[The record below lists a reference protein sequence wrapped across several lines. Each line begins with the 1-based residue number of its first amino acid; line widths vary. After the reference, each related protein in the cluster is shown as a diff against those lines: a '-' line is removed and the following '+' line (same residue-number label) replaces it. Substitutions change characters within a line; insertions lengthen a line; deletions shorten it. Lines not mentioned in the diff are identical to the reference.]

1 METEVE
7 ITMTETNSSSQLPDP
22 GIVNVT
28 QPGLSYVKPQTDFK
42 SASPHP
48 KISRPAPSELGS
60 ATVVSSPKKPKLSS
74 QKLDLNLERTEGI
87 ESDSEPSSKIYFR
100 LHDALNDCEKH
111 SYLFSYEVAPGGKR
125 KFLTTSS
132 IEKFWEKYCRQKSK
146 KYYEIIRPHSPSK
159 LYYDLEFYTQFNTQ
173 KCGPELVRIIIEETI
188 ENLYTVFKHKADL
201 EDVIVLEATTNL
213 KFSAHVIFKNSCFI
227 NNSAVGK
234 FVRIIKNTL
243 EKKYPGLFDVFNNKG
258 EKKPFIDLGV
268 FGKNQNFRLYQSEKF
283 GKSNPLLLS
292 QTMTPT
298 NTWKCETLE
307 DKKNIFKASL
317 ICYIEESTNQK
328 VFLQSPTVEVDSSS
342 SPSFLA
348 ISSTASSSY
357 QTVYHEIEALLLQK
371 LKTGGYIRKVIY
383 SAGKSSTF
391 IFSIGGSRFCQ
402 NVQREHSRSR
412 NTGDP
417 HSKLTVLNGILCF
430 IGILD

>member
-1 METEVE
+1 METEDK
-7 ITMTETNSSSQLPDP
+7 MKETSPLAQLP
-22 GIVNVT
+22 NSQTVT
-28 QPGLSYVKPQTDFK
+28 PTSSHT
-42 SASPHP
+42 
-48 KISRPAPSELGS
+48 KISRPALSELGL
-60 ATVVSSPKKPKLSS
+60 AADVSSPKKPKFSS
-74 QKLDLNLERTEGI
+74 QKLDLDLERTEGV
-87 ESDSEPSSKIYFR
+87 DSGPSSKIYFR
-100 LHDALNDCEKH
+100 LHEALNDCD
-111 SYLFSYEVAPGGKR
+111 SYIFSYEVAPGGKR
-125 KFLTTSS
+125 KFLTTPS

-188 ENLYTVFKHKADL
+188 ETLYTLYKQKANL

-307 DKKNIFKASL
+307 DKKDVFKASL
-317 ICYIEESTNQK
+317 ICYIEESTSQQ
-328 VFLQSPTVEVDSSS
+328 VFLQSPTVDVESSS
-342 SPSFLA
+342 SSSILS

-357 QTVYHEIEALLLQK
+357 MTVYHEIESLLLKK
-371 LKTGGYIRKVIY
+371 LKPGGYIRKVIY

-402 NVQREHSRSR
+402 NVQREHSRFRS
-412 NTGDP
+412 TGDP
-417 HSKLTVLNGILCF
+417 HPKWTVLIYVL
-430 IGILD
+430 

>member
-1 METEVE
+1 METEDK
-7 ITMTETNSSSQLPDP
+7 MKETSPLAQLP
-22 GIVNVT
+22 NSQTVT
-28 QPGLSYVKPQTDFK
+28 PTSSHT
-42 SASPHP
+42 
-48 KISRPAPSELGS
+48 KISRPALSELGL
-60 ATVVSSPKKPKLSS
+60 AADVSSPKKPKFSS
-74 QKLDLNLERTEGI
+74 QKLDLDLERTEGV
-87 ESDSEPSSKIYFR
+87 DSGPSSKIYFR
-100 LHDALNDCEKH
+100 LHEALNDCD
-111 SYLFSYEVAPGGKR
+111 SYIFSYEVAPGGKR
-125 KFLTTSS
+125 KFLTTPS

-159 LYYDLEFYTQFNTQ
+159 LYYDLEFYSKFNTQ
-173 KCGPELVRIIIEETI
+173 KCGPELVRFIIEETI
-188 ENLYTVFKHKADL
+188 ETLYKLYKHEANL

-307 DKKNIFKASL
+307 DKKDVFKASL
-317 ICYIEESTNQK
+317 ICYIEESTSQQ
-328 VFLQSPTVEVDSSS
+328 VFLQSPTVDVESSS
-342 SPSFLA
+342 SSSILS

-357 QTVYHEIEALLLQK
+357 MTVYHEIESLLLKK
-371 LKTGGYIRKVIY
+371 LKPGGYIRKVIY

-402 NVQREHSRSR
+402 NVQREHSRFRS
-412 NTGDP
+412 TGDP
-417 HSKLTVLNGILCF
+417 YSKWTVLNGILCF
-430 IGILD
+430 IGNLG

>member
-1 METEVE
+1 METEDK
-7 ITMTETNSSSQLPDP
+7 MKETSPLAQLP
-22 GIVNVT
+22 NSQTVT
-28 QPGLSYVKPQTDFK
+28 PT
-42 SASPHP
+42 SPRT
-48 KISRPAPSELGS
+48 KISRPALSELGL
-60 ATVVSSPKKPKLSS
+60 AADVSSPKKPKFSS
-74 QKLDLNLERTEGI
+74 QKLDLDLERTEGV
-87 ESDSEPSSKIYFR
+87 DSGPSSKIYFR
-100 LHDALNDCEKH
+100 LHEALNDCD
-111 SYLFSYEVAPGGKR
+111 SYIFSYEVAPGGKR
-125 KFLTTSS
+125 KFLTTPS

-159 LYYDLEFYTQFNTQ
+159 LYYDLEFYSKFNTQ
-173 KCGPELVRIIIEETI
+173 KCGPELVRFIIEETI
-188 ENLYTVFKHKADL
+188 ETLYTLYKHKANL
-201 EDVIVLEATTNL
+201 EDVLVLEATTNL
-213 KFSAHVIFKNSCFI
+213 KFSAHVVFNKSCFI

-307 DKKNIFKASL
+307 DKKDVFKASL
-317 ICYIEESTNQK
+317 ICYIEESTSQQ
-328 VFLQSPTVEVDSSS
+328 VFLQSPTVDVESSS
-342 SPSFLA
+342 SSSILS

-357 QTVYHEIEALLLQK
+357 MTVYHEIESLLLKK
-371 LKTGGYIRKVIY
+371 LKPGGYIRKVIY

-402 NVQREHSRSR
+402 NVQREHSRFRS
-412 NTGDP
+412 TGDP
-417 HSKLTVLNGILCF
+417 YSKWTVLNGILCF
-430 IGILD
+430 IGNLG

>member
-1 METEVE
+1 METEDK
-7 ITMTETNSSSQLPDP
+7 MKETSPLAQLP
-22 GIVNVT
+22 NSQTVT
-28 QPGLSYVKPQTDFK
+28 PTSSHT
-42 SASPHP
+42 
-48 KISRPAPSELGS
+48 KISRPALSELGL
-60 ATVVSSPKKPKLSS
+60 AADVSSPKKPKFSS
-74 QKLDLNLERTEGI
+74 QKLDLDLERTEGV
-87 ESDSEPSSKIYFR
+87 DSGPSSKIYFR
-100 LHDALNDCEKH
+100 LHEALNDCD
-111 SYLFSYEVAPGGKR
+111 SYIFSYEVAPGGKR
-125 KFLTTSS
+125 KFLTTPS

-188 ENLYTVFKHKADL
+188 ETLYTLYKQKANL

-307 DKKNIFKASL
+307 DKKDVFKASL
-317 ICYIEESTNQK
+317 ICYIEESTSQQ
-328 VFLQSPTVEVDSSS
+328 VFLQSPTVDVESSS
-342 SPSFLA
+342 SSSILS

-357 QTVYHEIEALLLQK
+357 MTVYHEIESLLLKK
-371 LKTGGYIRKVIY
+371 LKPGGYIRKVIY

-402 NVQREHSRSR
+402 NVQREHSRFRS
-412 NTGDP
+412 TGDP
-417 HSKLTVLNGILCF
+417 YSKWTVLNGILCF
-430 IGILD
+430 IGNLG

>member
-1 METEVE
+1 MKET
-7 ITMTETNSSSQLPDP
+7 SPLAQLP
-22 GIVNVT
+22 NSQTVT
-28 QPGLSYVKPQTDFK
+28 PTSSHT
-42 SASPHP
+42 
-48 KISRPAPSELGS
+48 KISRPALSELGL
-60 ATVVSSPKKPKLSS
+60 AADVSSPKKPKFSS
-74 QKLDLNLERTEGI
+74 QKLDLDLERTEGV
-87 ESDSEPSSKIYFR
+87 DSGPSSKIYFR
-100 LHDALNDCEKH
+100 LHEALNDCD
-111 SYLFSYEVAPGGKR
+111 SYIFSYEVAPGGKR
-125 KFLTTSS
+125 KFLTTPS

-188 ENLYTVFKHKADL
+188 ETLYTLYKQKANL

-307 DKKNIFKASL
+307 DKKDVFKASL
-317 ICYIEESTNQK
+317 ICYIEESTSQQ
-328 VFLQSPTVEVDSSS
+328 VFLQSPTVDVESSS
-342 SPSFLA
+342 SSSILS

-357 QTVYHEIEALLLQK
+357 MTVYHEIESLLLKK
-371 LKTGGYIRKVIY
+371 LKPGGYIRKVIY

-402 NVQREHSRSR
+402 NVQREHSRFRS
-412 NTGDP
+412 TGDP
-417 HSKLTVLNGILCF
+417 YSKWTVLNGILCF
-430 IGILD
+430 IGNLG

>member
-1 METEVE
+1 METEDK
-7 ITMTETNSSSQLPDP
+7 MKETSPLAQLP
-22 GIVNVT
+22 NSQTVT
-28 QPGLSYVKPQTDFK
+28 PTSSHT
-42 SASPHP
+42 
-48 KISRPAPSELGS
+48 KISRPALSELGL
-60 ATVVSSPKKPKLSS
+60 AADVSSPKKPKFSS
-74 QKLDLNLERTEGI
+74 QKLDLDLERTEGV
-87 ESDSEPSSKIYFR
+87 DSGPSSKIYFR
-100 LHDALNDCEKH
+100 LHEALNDCD
-111 SYLFSYEVAPGGKR
+111 SYIFSYEVAPGGKR
-125 KFLTTSS
+125 KFLTTPS

-188 ENLYTVFKHKADL
+188 ETLYTLYKQKANL

-307 DKKNIFKASL
+307 DKKDVFKASL
-317 ICYIEESTNQK
+317 ICYIEESTSQQ
-328 VFLQSPTVEVDSSS
+328 VFLQSPTVDVESSS
-342 SPSFLA
+342 SSSILS

-357 QTVYHEIEALLLQK
+357 MTVYHEIESLLLKK
-371 LKTGGYIRKVIY
+371 LKPGGYIRKVIY

-402 NVQREHSRSR
+402 NVQREHSRFRS
-412 NTGDP
+412 TGDP
-417 HSKLTVLNGILCF
+417 YSKWTVLNGILCLSRAF
-430 IGILD
+430 

>member
-1 METEVE
+1 METEDK
-7 ITMTETNSSSQLPDP
+7 MKETSPLAQLP
-22 GIVNVT
+22 NSQTVT
-28 QPGLSYVKPQTDFK
+28 PTSSHT
-42 SASPHP
+42 
-48 KISRPAPSELGS
+48 KISRPALSELGL
-60 ATVVSSPKKPKLSS
+60 AADVSSPKKPKFSS
-74 QKLDLNLERTEGI
+74 QKLDLDLERTEGV
-87 ESDSEPSSKIYFR
+87 DSGPSSKIYFR
-100 LHDALNDCEKH
+100 LHEALNDCD
-111 SYLFSYEVAPGGKR
+111 SYIFSYEVAPGGKR
-125 KFLTTSS
+125 KFLTTPS

-188 ENLYTVFKHKADL
+188 ETLYTLYKQKANL

-307 DKKNIFKASL
+307 DKKNVFKASL
-317 ICYIEESTNQK
+317 ICYIEESTSQQ
-328 VFLQSPTVEVDSSS
+328 VFLQSPTVDVESSS
-342 SPSFLA
+342 SSSILS

-357 QTVYHEIEALLLQK
+357 MTVYHEIESLLLKK
-371 LKTGGYIRKVIY
+371 LKPGGYIRKVIY

-402 NVQREHSRSR
+402 NVQREHSRFRS
-412 NTGDP
+412 TGDP
-417 HSKLTVLNGILCF
+417 YSKWTVLNGILCF
-430 IGILD
+430 IGNLG